1 VCAIK
6 CPSHC
11 VYELGRRESVDLY
24 MFEIFSA
31 DEDDRKTVVEI
42 WYNHRSCGV
51 SVAPAKTN
59 AVQSHSRTSKEH
71 EKYVQA
77 KLD

>member
-1 VCAIK
+1 
-6 CPSHC
+6 
-11 VYELGRRESVDLY
+11 

-31 DEDDRKTVVEI
+31 DEDDRRTVVEI